1 MGKVQF
7 IKASRKEFKCMKCGN
22 IIPKGSSYYRG
33 TLNFNP
39 DIIRCDKC
47 GLSAWE
53 VTTSDYQLQ
62 VGEIVYRWGENYE
75 VDETTPEALADEL
88 RTIQDDLQERLDN
101 MPEQLQDSE
110 TGETLQSRI
119 DSLESAI
126 SDLEDIDT
134 DSIKQ
139 GIIDEV
145 NTDEDEELTWDKL
158 LESDDIIDAQ
168 EEFNNNLTEAI
179 EEALSNIEV

>member
-39 DIIRCDKC
+39 DIIRCEGC

-62 VGEIVYRWGENYE
+62 VGEVVYRWGENYE
-75 VDETTPEALADEL
+75 LDESTPDALADEL
-88 RTIQDDLQERLDN
+88 RTIQDDLQDRLDS
-101 MPEQLQDSE
+101 MPEQLQDCE
-110 TGETLQSRI
+110 TGEILQERI
-119 DSLESAI
+119 DQLENTI
-126 SDLEDIDT
+126 SDLESISID
-134 DSIKQ
+134 DIKQ
-139 GIIDEV
+139 EVIDSV
-145 NTDEDEELTWDKL
+145 QSDDEELTWEQL

-168 EEFNNNLTEAI
+168 EEFNNSLTETI